1 MFLIKDSL
9 RFLNSFFTVE
19 EKFIGE
25 IEVLELASKNCI
37 SLNFEDYYF
46 NLN

>member
-1 MFLIKDSL
+1 MFPIKDSL
-9 RFLNSFFTVE
+9 RFSNSFFTVK
-19 EKFIGE
+19 EKSIGG

-37 SLNFEDYYF
+37 SLDFKDYYF